1 MKIFISYKHHGEDD
15 EELKAFLLPLIS
27 KFNELGS
34 DAYCNLFDEELAK
47 KSVLYK
53 PGRDYVLDAF
63 NILDSK
69 ELLFVLLMSEEKS
82 EGMLMEVGYA
92 IAKGVPVVVAVRND
106 IKNTYLPTMGN
117 LVIKWNDLE
126 DLLNKI
132 QAINLIKS

>member
-15 EELKAFLLPLIS
+15 EELKGFLSPLIS
-27 KFNELGS
+27 KFKELGS

-47 KSVLYK
+47 KATLYK
-53 PGRDYVLDAF
+53 PGKDYVLDAF

-69 ELLFVLLMSEEKS
+69 ELIFVLLMSEEKS

-92 IAKGVPVVVAVRND
+92 IAKGIPVVVAVRND

-117 LVIKWNDLE
+117 LVIEWSDLD

-132 QAINLIKS
+132 QTTDLIKN